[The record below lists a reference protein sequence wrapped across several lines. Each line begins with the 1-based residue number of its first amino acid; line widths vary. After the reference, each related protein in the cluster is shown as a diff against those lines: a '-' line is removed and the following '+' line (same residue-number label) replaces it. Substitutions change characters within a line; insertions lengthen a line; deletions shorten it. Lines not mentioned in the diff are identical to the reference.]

1 MQTQFYLG
9 CSGFY
14 YKHWI
19 GKFYPEELSKKDWL
33 NYYTQQFRTVEIN
46 NTFYRYPTKKLLN
59 NWHQKTPDNFKFTLK
74 ANRTITHL
82 HKFNQ
87 TKQQTQNFYKLAHLL
102 KEKLLCVLF
111 QLPPTVEKDMTLLE
125 VAAEQMDTSL
135 LNVFEF
141 RHPSWWDSE
150 VYHFLEQNDMVF
162 CSVSASELPDD
173 VVKTGNSVYMRF
185 HGREGGYT
193 QDYSYKEL
201 EKWAKKIRRQNA
213 GQVLCYFNND
223 YNANAP
229 HNCLTLRELLEA

>member
-19 GKFYPEELSKKDWL
+19 GKFYPEGLAKKDWL

-59 NWHQKTPDNFKFTLK
+59 NWHQKTPGDFKFTLK

-87 TKQQTQNFYKLAHLL
+87 TKHQTQNFYKLAHLL

-111 QLPPTVEKDMTLLE
+111 QLPPTVQKDMTLLQ
-125 VAAEQMDTSL
+125 VAAEKMDTSL

-141 RHPSWWDSE
+141 RHPSWWDNE
-150 VYHFLEQNDMVF
+150 VYHFLEGHDMVF

-185 HGREGGYT
+185 HGRDGGYT
-193 QDYSYKEL
+193 QNYSYKEL
-201 EKWAKKIRRQNA
+201 EKWAQKIRRQNA

-229 HNCLTLRELLEA
+229 RNCLMLRELLEA